1 MWSACRPY
9 FQRGKLSC
17 PVFHVN
23 CGELALHNFNVVN
36 CRYPV
41 MACSLYKRTAA
52 PWPFDYYTGSAVK
65 VARACARA

>member
-9 FQRGKLSC
+9 FQRGKLSYL
-17 PVFHVN
+17 VFHVVIV
-23 CGELALHNFNVVN
+23 GELALHNFNVVN

-52 PWPFDYYTGSAVK
+52 P
-65 VARACARA
+65 